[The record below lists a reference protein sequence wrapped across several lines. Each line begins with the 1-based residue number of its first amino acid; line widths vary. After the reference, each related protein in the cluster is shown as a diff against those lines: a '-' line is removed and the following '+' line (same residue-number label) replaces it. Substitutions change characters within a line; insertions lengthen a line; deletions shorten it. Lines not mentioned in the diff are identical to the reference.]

1 MSPSSRVT
9 EGFVVLPDH
18 HSNSSSS
25 DSEDEK
31 KEGGGGGGG
40 VEEEGERGVLG
51 RVRGVLRKEEIQS
64 QFEELRKRRAHGQ
77 GGAVWNVRKTYRLRE
92 REREKGGCYNYF
104 IL

>member
-9 EGFVVLPDH
+9 E
-18 HSNSSSS
+18 
-25 DSEDEK
+25 DEK
-31 KEGGGGGGG
+31 KEGGGGGG
-40 VEEEGERGVLG
+40 VEEEGERRVLG

-77 GGAVWNVRKTYRLRE
+77 GECKEDTYRLRE
-92 REREKGGCYNYF
+92 KEREKEREKGGGYNYF